1 MITHS
6 FARTSD
12 GTANYCIWPAQT
24 DRQRMHVR
32 ETEARSR
39 SFPSIPVR
47 PHPSASVRSIK
58 CKILTDF
65 YCLSRFVSAVESTTR
80 SENTRARAR
89 ADRIRTEWTES
100 LRLRHAISAMF
111 HFPSRG
117 TPILSRHLTDTYERA
132 STAERRR
139 AMMCNGVR
147 ADGRGKPL

>member
-32 ETEARSR
+32 ETGARSR
-39 SFPSIPVR
+39 SLPLIPVR

-58 CKILTDF
+58 CKVLTDF

-80 SENTRARAR
+80 SENTRARGQNSDR
-89 ADRIRTEWTES
+89 MDRIFKIAARYFCHV
-100 LRLRHAISAMF
+100 L
-111 HFPSRG
+111 FPK
-117 TPILSRHLTDTYERA
+117 SRHSYSGLGFNAVVIEFTMVN
-132 STAERRR
+132 STI
-139 AMMCNGVR
+139 
-147 ADGRGKPL
+147 LL